1 MNYQNR
7 IIYWQYLKK
16 YTEHFD
22 YMENT
27 LGPHKDLKVFIIS
40 VNDVHVVLHVA
51 LYVCKMLQIIH
62 LDYYSLWIVNM

>member
-1 MNYQNR
+1 
-7 IIYWQYLKK
+7 
-16 YTEHFD
+16 
-22 YMENT
+22 MENT